1 MYEQVETE
9 PLYDKVAQL
18 MASYR
23 SIAARMQNAKAS
35 TQGKL
40 DRRLERLSEKIG
52 ERLEELTDQERNALC
67 CWQDGKTPGTFE
79 IDHAEITQRPYVSIR
94 KVERWVEEHDVDEL
108 KKADKEAGADDDVVS
123 DQLKAFLNMDNDD
136 I

>member
-1 MYEQVETE
+1 MYEQVETG